1 MLKTAFLL
9 YPIINKSVSVVPDL
23 NTGKPNEV
31 YFVGRSKVVQAD
43 KDIIAD
49 KIKMLREK
57 RGITQ
62 AELARKLGVTRTGVN
77 AWEMGISVPST
88 QYIAEL
94 SVFFGVSV
102 DYLLGL
108 NNTST
113 ISVEGL
119 SDREIASILEIIQCY
134 KNNKGEN
141 RT

>member
-1 MLKTAFLL
+1 M
-9 YPIINKSVSVVPDL
+9 
-23 NTGKPNEV
+23 
-31 YFVGRSKVVQAD
+31 
-43 KDIIAD
+43 IAD
-49 KIKMLREK
+49 KIKILREK

-62 AELARKLGVTRTGVN
+62 AELARKLGVTRSGVN

-108 NNTST
+108 NSTST

-134 KNNKGEN
+134 KNKNDGQ
-141 RT
+141 